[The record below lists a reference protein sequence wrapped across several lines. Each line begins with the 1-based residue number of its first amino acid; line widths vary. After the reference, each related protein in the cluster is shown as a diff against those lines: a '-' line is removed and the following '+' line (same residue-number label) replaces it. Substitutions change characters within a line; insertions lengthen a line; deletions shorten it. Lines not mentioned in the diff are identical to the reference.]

1 MKEFYKII
9 KLLNIKDWI
18 NDLIFFSILIRG
30 RSAAQC
36 NDFNFDK
43 LFFLKNL
50 YNLFFWKTSE
60 TDI

>member
-1 MKEFYKII
+1 MKEFYRII

-50 YNLFFWKTSE
+50 YNLFF
-60 TDI
+60 